1 MEIDFVSSIQTLL
14 GQASPDEKVI
24 EYWAASTKQYILNYC
39 NLKELPEGLYPI
51 LVEMTCLRIRYNTNG
66 VGTGVKNI
74 ASVSDGSQSVSYALA
89 GQRSFSSD
97 DDLLNQYKTQL
108 NRFRRLKW

>member
-1 MEIDFVSSIQTLL
+1 MEIDYCSSIKTLL
-14 GQASPDEKVI
+14 GQASPKEEVI
-24 EYWAASTKQYILNYC
+24 EYWANSTKSYILNYC
-39 NLKELPEGLYPI
+39 NLKELPEELVPI
-51 LVEMTCLRIRYNTNG
+51 LIEMTCLRIRYNNDG
-66 VGTGVKNI
+66 LGAGIKNI
-74 ASVSDGSQSVSYALA
+74 SSVNDGSQSVSYALA

>member
-1 MEIDFVSSIQTLL
+1 MEIDVRSSIKNLL
-14 GQASPDEKVI
+14 GSASPDDEVI
-24 EYWAASTKQYILNYC
+24 EYWLQSTADYILNYC
-39 NLKELPEGLYPI
+39 NLKELPVELNGVLI
-51 LVEMTCLRIRYNTNG
+51 EMTCLRIRYNTNG
-66 VGTGVKNI
+66 IGAGVKNI
-74 ASVSDGSQSVSYALA
+74 SSVSDGSQSVGYTLA

>member
-1 MEIDFVSSIQTLL
+1 MEIDKIDSIKTLL
-14 GQASPDEKVI
+14 GSASPNEEVI
-24 EYWAASTKQYILNYC
+24 MYWLQSTKQYILNYC
-39 NLKELPEGLYPI
+39 NLNELPKELETI
-51 LVEMTCLRIRYNTNG
+51 LIEMTCLRIRYNTNG
-66 VGTGVKNI
+66 VGAGVKNI
-74 ASVSDGSQSVSYALA
+74 ASVNDGSQSVSYALA